1 MKMTGER
8 RHHKARWV
16 EGLDWM
22 RVEDILDPDV
32 GGSRELYTTLLKT
45 LFNRLPDVD
54 MELDELIRTEGA
66 RRIQA
71 GEMTYEQAM
80 CFVEALRLSNEETG
94 KLIAEMEKILKRSKL
109 RVVK

>member
-1 MKMTGER
+1 
-8 RHHKARWV
+8 
-16 EGLDWM
+16 
-22 RVEDILDPDV
+22 
-32 GGSRELYTTLLKT
+32 LLKT

-94 KLIAEMEKILKRSKL
+94 KLIARPNYSPRLPAAWSRAKRVSARHEKGNAGSRSPS
-109 RVVK
+109 RSAGPCCRWD

>member
-1 MKMTGER
+1 
-8 RHHKARWV
+8 
-16 EGLDWM
+16 
-22 RVEDILDPDV
+22 
-32 GGSRELYTTLLKT
+32 LLKT

-94 KLIAEMEKILKRSKL
+94 KLIAEMGKILKRSKL